1 MRDLI
6 RSRATLIWALLV
18 GATLLSWELGH
29 GLGVQDTRVAGSLI
43 LIVAMVKVRFV
54 MLDFMEIRHAPPW
67 MRIGAEVWTV
77 GLAALLVALFFR
89 TGG

>member
-6 RSRATLIWALLV
+6 RSRATVIWALLV

-29 GLGVQDTRVAGSLI
+29 GLGAQDTRVAGSLI
-43 LIVAMVKVRFV
+43 LVVAMVKVRFV

>member
-6 RSRATLIWALLV
+6 RSRITWIWALLV

-43 LIVAMVKVRFV
+43 LVVAMVKVRFV
-54 MLDFMEIRHAPPW
+54 MLDFMEIRHAPTW
-67 MRIGAEVWTV
+67 MRAGAEIWTV
-77 GLAALLVALFFR
+77 VLAALLVALFIR
-89 TGG
+89 PGA